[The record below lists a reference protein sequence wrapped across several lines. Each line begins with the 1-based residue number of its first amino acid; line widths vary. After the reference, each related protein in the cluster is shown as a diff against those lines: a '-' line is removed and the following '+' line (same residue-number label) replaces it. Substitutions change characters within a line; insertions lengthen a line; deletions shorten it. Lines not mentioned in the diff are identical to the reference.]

1 MRRRVKMDF
10 FAFHTYFTIVL
21 EWKAPRRCAMHRA
34 YKSSSLI
41 VLLLSLFAVFQSFA
55 GPVPAD
61 RMSVYFSR
69 EHGGLEEILV
79 SLYGDV
85 QKAGYVWVVTP
96 SLTHP
101 AIAKALIDAKKRGV
115 DVRLIGDRGMLET
128 KRDEIAMYN
137 LKLQGIP
144 IKVNSFP
151 GTMRLEASIVDD
163 KWVVV
168 GSYNYG
174 SAETRTPLGTRV
186 DEENLLLIPVSVDKR
201 ILQQDKNAI
210 ERMWNDQNSYQPLK

>member
-1 MRRRVKMDF
+1 
-10 FAFHTYFTIVL
+10 
-21 EWKAPRRCAMHRA
+21 MHRV

-41 VLLLSLFAVFQSFA
+41 VLLFLSFLVVPHSLA

-69 EHGGLEEILV
+69 EHGNLEEILI

-85 QKAGYVWVVTP
+85 QKGGYIWVVTS

-101 AIAKALIDAKKRGV
+101 AIAKALIDAKRRGV
-115 DVRLIGDRGMLET
+115 DVRLIGDKGKLET

-137 LKLQGIP
+137 LKLQGIA
-144 IKVNSFP
+144 IKVNSFS
-151 GTMRLEASIVDD
+151 GAMRLEASIVDD
-163 KWVVV
+163 KWVVA

-174 SAETRTPLGTRV
+174 SSETRTPLGTRV
-186 DEENLLLIPVSVDKR
+186 DEENLLVIPTKADR
-201 ILQQDKNAI
+201 QILHQYKNAF